1 MEGPLLQH
9 AGSTRVLGHLAA
21 ADHVDPSQQ
30 LIGLLRGFLTEVS
43 RYPTGVMSEIKE
55 AGIRTFVALVLDL
68 HILKYVSLEMV
79 EIYVL
84 DELVYAIV

>member
-9 AGSTRVLGHLAA
+9 AGRTRVLGHLAA

-43 RYPTGVMSEIKE
+43 RYLTGVMSEIKE
-55 AGIRTFVALVLDL
+55 VGIRTFVALVLDL